1 MSSKI
6 LLALAMLF
14 SIALA
19 GCSSEKRL
27 DGTNSDTLKSSW
39 KEMYQEV
46 PEAERKDFIRGS
58 AFLIFEAAGP
68 VYFEESPFD
77 SWSSIA
83 TIQYLTSPRIITEVR
98 PDVIQQFDGKSRSDI
113 IDFRDSYDINEE
125 ISQGKLEGVVDRTIL

>member
-39 KEMYQEV
+39 KEMYQEA

-58 AFLIFEAAGP
+58 AFLIFEVAGP
-68 VYFEESPFD
+68 VFFEETPFNSWD
-77 SWSSIA
+77 SLAI
-83 TIQYLTSPRIITEVR
+83 IEYLGRSRIITEVR
-98 PDVIQQFDGKSRSDI
+98 PDIIQQFDGKSRSDI

-125 ISQGKLEGVVDRTIL
+125 ISQGKLEAVVDRTIL